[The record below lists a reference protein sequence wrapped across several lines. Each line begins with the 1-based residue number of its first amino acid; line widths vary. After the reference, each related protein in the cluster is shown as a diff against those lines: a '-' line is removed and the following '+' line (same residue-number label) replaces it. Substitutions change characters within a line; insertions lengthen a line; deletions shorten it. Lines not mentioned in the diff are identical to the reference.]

1 MYQHAAA
8 STGAVAFACLSV
20 LESKSKWTFYQH
32 IWSSLCDAIENNA
45 FLLIYLKFCMTR
57 TTSPSPPPRR
67 SCWNILIQYSFDFSF
82 LLFLPPF
89 QCVVVAWIHHHFFSL
104 FFSFPLTN
112 ITFLPFVFLSL
123 AFCSFP
129 LKCHLFA
136 LQ

>member
-82 LLFLPPF
+82 FVVFATISMRSCRVNSSSFLLS
-89 QCVVVAWIHHHFFSL
+89 FFFVSTNKYY
-104 FFSFPLTN
+104 FFAVCFSFARIL
-112 ITFLPFVFLSL
+112 FVS
-123 AFCSFP
+123 A
-129 LKCHLFA
+129 
-136 LQ
+136 